1 MKIPSLPTTL
11 VITNPALVKSQHAS
25 SDQNAAV
32 LETRLPQE
40 KDPAPNALASS
51 FTSIKLSRSS
61 STTGSD
67 GGAGVS
73 IGLLN
78 SMVETSL
85 KMQAIRNDPSIPPD
99 VKKMLLKPLEEAN
112 NNSMDIASS
121 DAEQEEKTK
130 ILDASN
136 EDAEAIRQ
144 AGEEI
149 NASIETKS
157 TPEIATADRTASKSG
172 NEDAGGSQETTAGY
186 ATQARDGVPAPTPE
200 SHSPV
205 YSASPTA
212 APAGETVDTHA

>member
-25 SDQNAAV
+25 SEQNAAI
-32 LETRLPQE
+32 LKTRLSQE
-40 KDPAPNALASS
+40 ENPTPNVLASS

-85 KMQAIRNDPSIPPD
+85 KMQAIRNDPSIPPA
-99 VKKMLLKPLEEAN
+99 VKQMLLKPLEEAN

-121 DAEQEEKTK
+121 EVEQEEKTK
-130 ILDASN
+130 IIDASN

-149 NASIETKS
+149 TASVETKS
-157 TPEIATADRTASKSG
+157 TPPIATADRTVSISD
-172 NEDAGGSQETTAGY
+172 NEDAGGSQVNTAGY
-186 ATQARDGVPAPTPE
+186 ATQARDGVPAPTSE
-200 SHSPV
+200 SHSSV

-212 APAGETVDTHA
+212 PPAGETVDTHA